1 MTEYLVTGQAYK
13 VDDQEKQTQLL
24 FLTVPADSRTEAAQ
38 RFHTEIKSDGY
49 YLVKLISVVEKT

>member
-24 FLTVPADSRTEAAQ
+24 FLTVPADNKTDASQ
-38 RFHTEIKSDGY
+38 KFHTEIKNDGY